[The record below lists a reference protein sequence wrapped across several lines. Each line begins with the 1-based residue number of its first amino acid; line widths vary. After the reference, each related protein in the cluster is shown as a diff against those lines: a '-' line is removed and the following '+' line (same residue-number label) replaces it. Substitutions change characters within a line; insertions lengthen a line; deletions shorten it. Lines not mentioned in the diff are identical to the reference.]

1 MSNTDNHVHPQPQPT
16 ARTKPLVESAIE
28 FPDEPLL
35 LRMDKTTHAFY
46 KTLTDEADKKMLEV
60 VTHTANV
67 SPILRQA
74 SKKDFKKYG
83 NPEYPTITSS
93 IIDKYA
99 ERQKVLLSSGTLD
112 LVWGIRWLLSYVV
125 LIDYPLQGTEMAL
138 ADADILEVLGVAHQ
152 ELVVS
157 RQLSTMLPG
166 SFNSACSIV
175 FAGELKTIHIA
186 HANGIAGV
194 EEQTEGVAVDAVQT
208 IGGMVD
214 RDSICVST
222 ASVDLRI
229 MCSNNDDGKV
239 SEFDRSIM
247 KDTGTPFELKGT
259 LHRLS
264 DGTRYIDQVTM
275 VWPTYTPLDYVDL
288 AQF

>member
-1 MSNTDNHVHPQPQPT
+1 
-16 ARTKPLVESAIE
+16 
-28 FPDEPLL
+28 
-35 LRMDKTTHAFY
+35 
-46 KTLTDEADKKMLEV
+46 
-60 VTHTANV
+60 
-67 SPILRQA
+67 PILRQA

-125 LIDYPLQGTEMAL
+125 LIDYPLQGTEMVDTLISVTQRWLEAL
-138 ADADILEVLGVAHQ
+138 ADADILEVKEVLPQLIEVLGVAHQ

-175 FAGELKTIHIA
+175 FAGELKTIHVNNFLPNWVTSNPEVA

-229 MCSNNDDGKV
+229 MCSDNGDGKVAVTEAEGDYCMVKV

-247 KDTGTPFELKGT
+247 KDTGTPFEL
-259 LHRLS
+259 
-264 DGTRYIDQVTM
+264 
-275 VWPTYTPLDYVDL
+275 
-288 AQF
+288 